1 MKTLYD
7 GKTKTVLLNEDTGV
21 VNLFFKDSATG
32 ENGYFDPGFNTVGGS
47 VEGKGKIGLQIS
59 KHFFEIMEKN
69 GIPTHYLG
77 ADVDKCLM
85 QVRKLTV
92 PKLEFVLRYF
102 TAGSMCRRFSLEEG
116 IVFDPPYTE
125 VTLKDDEQG
134 DPLISERL
142 CIMKGLLAPGQ
153 YDEALGILVKV
164 GEVLK
169 KELAGMGLTLID
181 FKIEFG
187 KTSDGEIIL
196 ADEISPD
203 TCRFW
208 DINTHEKLDKDRF
221 RRDMGGVEE
230 AYAEMMKRIGLN

>member
-1 MKTLYD
+1 M
-7 GKTKTVLLNEDTGV
+7 LNEDTGV

-181 FKIEFG
+181 FKIEVGYDENG
-187 KTSDGEIIL
+187 KMYVV
-196 ADEISPD
+196 DEITPD
-203 TCRFW
+203 IWRVRDEQGNIPNQIDCAKL
-208 DINTHEKLDKDRF
+208 ILEK
-221 RRDMGGVEE
+221 
-230 AYAEMMKRIGLN
+230 I